1 MCNIP
6 TVSQQVGNLEEK
18 CIFQNS
24 LIRWERTVSWS
35 NHSTVPMALQYHAQ
49 THCEYQVAVSEEQP
63 GRRRQHDNKSP
74 GDLRRLQIFPSYFYP
89 LIGGPTPCWLSTGQH
104 WVKTYLHF
112 LIFLVTFLFQRIK
125 SYIDFIWR
133 VLIVNC
139 NLLRLQGSVMWY
151 ENISNSLHWRWGVE
165 YVL

>member
-1 MCNIP
+1 MVVWCGLWTVVRLSCDCLAPRTCSTPLVCCHQYCVELWNILANCFLRESLMCNIP

-49 THCEYQVAVSEEQP
+49 THCEYQVAVSEQQP

-74 GDLRRLQIFPSYFYP
+74 GDLRRLQIFPSYF
-89 LIGGPTPCWLSTGQH
+89 TLSLGAP
-104 WVKTYLHF
+104 
-112 LIFLVTFLFQRIK
+112 
-125 SYIDFIWR
+125 
-133 VLIVNC
+133 
-139 NLLRLQGSVMWY
+139 RLAD
-151 ENISNSLHWRWGVE
+151 
-165 YVL
+165 